1 MGVSGQA
8 SSAKPLSPKGPRARM
23 QKIMHETAMR
33 LMQSGIVPSVSDVA
47 EAADVSRA
55 TAYRYFPSQAAMMQA
70 AVDEALGPILTWTS
84 EGKDVQTRVGG
95 LFDFGYP
102 RMQEFEVTHRAAL
115 LLALEQWSRRQAGTM
130 ADEPRVVRGNRRGLL
145 RAAVSP
151 LKGEM
156 SNASMER
163 LAQALSL
170 IFGIESIVVLKDI
183 WGLDSKQ
190 TTSVA
195 SWAARAL
202 VRAALLE
209 NDEARE
215 AKAKRTAG
223 RARSRDEASRDT
235 RARADG
241 DGG

>member
-1 MGVSGQA
+1 
-8 SSAKPLSPKGPRARM
+8 M

-47 EAADVSRA
+47 EAANVSRA

-70 AVDEALGPILTWTS
+70 AVDEALGPILTWES
-84 EGKDVQTRVGG
+84 DSADIQKRVDS
-95 LFDFGYP
+95 LFAMAYP

-115 LLALEQWSRRQAGTM
+115 LLALDQWSRRQAGTM
-130 ADEPRVVRGNRRGLL
+130 GDEPRVVRGNRRGLL

-156 SNASMER
+156 GNAAVER

-170 IFGIESIVVLKDI
+170 MFGIESIVVLKDI
-183 WGLDSKQ
+183 WGLDSNE

-202 VRAALLE
+202 VRAALDE
-209 NDEARE
+209 NAEARE
-215 AKAKRTAG
+215 AKARRTAK
-223 RARSRDEASRDT
+223 RAAKGSRDSGIRQVTGEKPALGK
-235 RARADG
+235 G

>member
-1 MGVSGQA
+1 
-8 SSAKPLSPKGPRARM
+8 M
-23 QKIMHETAMR
+23 QKIMQETAMR

-70 AVDEALGPILTWTS
+70 AVDEALGPVLSWES
-84 EGKDVQTRVGG
+84 SSADVEKRVAG
-95 LFDFGYP
+95 LFAFAYP

-130 ADEPRVVRGNRRGLL
+130 GDEPRVVRGNRRGLL
-145 RAAVSP
+145 RTAVSP

-156 SNASMER
+156 SHASTER

-170 IFGIESIVVLKDI
+170 MFGIESIVVLKDI
-183 WGLDSKQ
+183 WGLDSKE
-190 TTSVA
+190 TSSVA

-202 VRAALLE
+202 VRAALQE
-209 NDEARE
+209 NAEARE
-215 AKAKRTAG
+215 AKAKRAEK
-223 RARSRDEASRDT
+223 RRRSDRRVPPDSGSPD
-235 RARADG
+235 DG

>member
-1 MGVSGQA
+1 
-8 SSAKPLSPKGPRARM
+8 M

-55 TAYRYFPSQAAMMQA
+55 TAYRYFPSQAAMVQA
-70 AVDEALGPILTWTS
+70 AVDEALGPVLSWKSDNI
-84 EGKDVQTRVGG
+84 DVEKRVAG
-95 LFDFGYP
+95 LFSFAYP

-130 ADEPRVVRGNRRGLL
+130 GDEPRVVRGNRRGLL

-156 SNASMER
+156 SHASLER

-170 IFGIESIVVLKDI
+170 MFGIEPIVVLKDI
-183 WGLDSKQ
+183 WGLDSKE

-202 VRAALLE
+202 VRAALQE
-209 NDEARE
+209 NAEAQE
-215 AKAKRTAG
+215 AKARRATRRRTSDG
-223 RARSRDEASRDT
+223 RALSDDRAAS
-235 RARADG
+235 DG
-241 DGG
+241 EGG

>member
-1 MGVSGQA
+1 
-8 SSAKPLSPKGPRARM
+8 M

-47 EAADVSRA
+47 EAAHVSRA

-70 AVDEALGPILTWTS
+70 AVDEALGPILTWTP
-84 EGKDVQTRVGG
+84 EGKDVEARVGA
-95 LFDFGYP
+95 LFDFAYP

-130 ADEPRVVRGNRRGLL
+130 GDEPGVVRGNRRGLL

-170 IFGIESIVVLKDI
+170 MFGIESIVVLKDI
-183 WGLDSKQ
+183 WRLDSRE

-209 NDEARE
+209 NDEAKE
-215 AKAKRTAG
+215 AKAKRTAR
-223 RARSRDEASRDT
+223 RAKPRDEASRDT
-235 RARADG
+235 LARADG

>member
-1 MGVSGQA
+1 
-8 SSAKPLSPKGPRARM
+8 M

-47 EAADVSRA
+47 EAANVSRA

-70 AVDEALGPILTWTS
+70 AVDEALGPILMWKS
-84 EGKDVQTRVGG
+84 DVADVQKRVES
-95 LFDFGYP
+95 LFATAYP

-115 LLALEQWSRRQAGTM
+115 LLALEQWSRRQAGLM
-130 ADEPRVVRGNRRGLL
+130 GDEPRVVRGNRRGLL

-170 IFGIESIVVLKDI
+170 MFGIESIVVLKDI
-183 WGLDSKQ
+183 WGLDGKE

-195 SWAARAL
+195 TWAARAL
-202 VRAALLE
+202 VRAALEE
-209 NDEARE
+209 NAEARA
-215 AKAKRTAG
+215 AKAR
-223 RARSRDEASRDT
+223 RAARRSSQ
-235 RARADG
+235 RAAPEDRISHAPG
-241 DGG
+241 EKPALGKKDGG